1 LISSEWFTTEINKEF
16 YNNMRMAVVAVWTIW
31 GCDMVELS
39 HKFLLIAFQIR
50 PKVIWC
56 RSLRD
61 HDFCAKNK
69 KKS

>member
-56 RSLRD
+56 
-61 HDFCAKNK
+61 
-69 KKS
+69 